1 MTDFRAATIKKRA
14 TYAAF
19 FKRQLFEEP
28 PIVSHSEVDLTG
40 KTAIVTGSNT
50 GIGFE
55 CCRQLLDL
63 GLSNLVIAVRTLSKG
78 EEAKK
83 QLLAE
88 RRSHARCQ
96 IEVRQLNLTSYDSI
110 TAFVEYTKT
119 LDRLDIV
126 INNAGLMKRSFETD
140 PRTGH
145 EETIQVN
152 HLGNSLLVI
161 LLIPVVQAKNAPSH
175 PGRITF
181 VNSDTPSWANF
192 KEKESNPLLSAFD
205 KKENFD
211 MMDRYPTSKLLGQLF
226 LKELAKRVPP
236 SVVVINQCN
245 PGMCNTGLA
254 RDYDGGF
261 LGLVAFLI
269 NLLLARKASVGARS
283 LTDSAVNHGEVSHG
297 EYIEDG
303 LVAPM
308 APFVYT
314 SEGEKVAA
322 RLWQET
328 MDELAFAGVEDI
340 LKGLGKK

>member
-1 MTDFRAATIKKRA
+1 MTDFRAATIKKR
-14 TYAAF
+14 TIYAAF
-19 FKRQLFEEP
+19 FKRQFFEEP

-40 KTAIVTGSNT
+40 KTAIVTSSNT

-63 GLSNLVIAVRTLSKG
+63 GLSNLVIAVRTL
-78 EEAKK
+78 
-83 QLLAE
+83 
-88 RRSHARCQ
+88 RSHAKCQ
-96 IEVRQLNLTSYDSI
+96 IEVHQLDLSSYDSI
-110 TAFVEYTKT
+110 NAFVEYTKT

-126 INNAGLMKRSFETD
+126 INNAGLVKRSFETD

-161 LLIPVVQAKNAPSH
+161 LLIPVVQAKNPPSH

-181 VNSDTPSWANF
+181 VNSGTPSWAKF
-192 KEKESNPLLSAFD
+192 KEKESIPLLSAFD

-211 MMDRYPTSKLLGQLF
+211 MMDHYPTSKLLGQLF
-226 LKELAKRVPP
+226 LKELVKRVPQ
-236 SVVVINQCN
+236 SVAVINQCN
-245 PGMCNTGLA
+245 PGLCNTGLG
-254 RDYDGGF
+254 RDYNGGF

-283 LTDSAVNHGEVSHG
+283 LTDSAINHGEVSHG

-303 LVAPM
+303 QVVLM

-322 RLWQET
+322 RLWR
-328 MDELAFAGVEDI
+328 
-340 LKGLGKK
+340 

>member
-1 MTDFRAATIKKRA
+1 MTTFNSATITKRA

-19 FKRQLFEEP
+19 FKRQLFGEP
-28 PIVSHSEVDLTG
+28 PIISRSEVDLTG

-83 QLLAE
+83 QLLSE
-88 RRSHARCQ
+88 KRSHSKCQ
-96 IEVRQLNLTSYDSI
+96 IEVHQLDLSSYDSI
-110 TAFVEYTKT
+110 TAFVEYAKI

-126 INNAGLMKRSFETD
+126 INNAGLMKRSFETN

-152 HLGNSLLVI
+152 YLGNSLLVI
-161 LLIPVVQAKNAPSH
+161 LLIPVVQAKNAPSN

-181 VNSDTPSWANF
+181 VNSDTPSWAKF
-192 KEKESNPLLSAFD
+192 EEKESNPLLSAFD
-205 KKENFD
+205 KQENFN
-211 MMDRYPTSKLLGQLF
+211 MMDRYPTSKMLGQLF

-245 PGMCNTGLA
+245 PGLCNTGLD
-254 RDYDGGF
+254 REYNGGF
-261 LGLVAFLI
+261 LRLVSSLI
-269 NLLLARKASVGARS
+269 SLILARKASVGARS
-283 LTDSAVNHGEVSHG
+283 LTDAAVNHGEVSHG

-303 LVAPM
+303 QVVPM

-314 SEGEKVAA
+314 AEGEKVAG
-322 RLWQET
+322 RLWRET

-340 LKGLGKK
+340 LNGLSK